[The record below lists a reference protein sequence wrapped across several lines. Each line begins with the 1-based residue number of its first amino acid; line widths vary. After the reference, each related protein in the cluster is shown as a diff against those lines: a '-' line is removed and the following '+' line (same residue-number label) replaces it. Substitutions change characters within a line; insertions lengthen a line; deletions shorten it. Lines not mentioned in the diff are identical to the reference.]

1 MLTFGAQ
8 YGSSVQFQKMNGN
21 KNFLFLWGFPRN
33 MKLECFPSI
42 TYFPL
47 KEVSFLDS
55 ARNFLF
61 LNDLFCNCLHSI
73 SWQQRLTKAFHNIN
87 CVFYCKVKTFLFLK
101 KHCKNCHYYCHE
113 LGFSIVWNIC
123 MFKREIISSYNIK
136 HYMSCVICH
145 LNFLSLSFF
154 QY

>member
-87 CVFYCKVKTFLFLK
+87 CVFYCKVKTFLFKRKTLQELPLLLSWIGVLNCLK
-101 KHCKNCHYYCHE
+101 YLH
-113 LGFSIVWNIC
+113 VQ
-123 MFKREIISSYNIK
+123 KRDYK
-136 HYMSCVICH
+136 
-145 LNFLSLSFF
+145 
-154 QY
+154 